1 MPPTRIDLL
10 VAKKVIVEIKAVEKP
25 LPIAEAQVL
34 TYMRL
39 AHIPLGLLLNFQN
52 VVLRQGTRRLFLKP
66 PPI

>member
-25 LPIAEAQVL
+25 LPIPEAQVL

-52 VVLRQGTRRLFLKP
+52 VVLRHGIRRLSLIP
-66 PPI
+66 PPS